1 MDCYVKSFNFI
12 QLGSSGLLA
21 VSQVSKQMISD
32 CTSSQRHFV
41 IEQFRLGTSACRPN
55 TKLHLSCVICN
66 MPSPHNEP
74 STFANA
80 IWKID
85 WGVDCIASS
94 VFFSSLWLVV
104 VSIYAQHPANSNSN
118 SNVRA
123 FRETVYIITLRPTT
137 NFVQSDNPPRPFVA
151 TRGAYSDSGAE
162 RRATCN
168 IAIVVSCY
176 GKILASWS
184 VEPPQTHRCVWRWR
198 KTSNQRPMKL
208 R

>member
-80 IWKID
+80 IWEID

-123 FRETVYIITLRPTT
+123 FRETVYIITLRPILSNPTT
-137 NFVQSDNPPRPFVA
+137 RPVH
-151 TRGAYSDSGAE
+151 SLLLE
-162 RRATCN
+162 VP
-168 IAIVVSCY
+168 IAILERS
-176 GKILASWS
+176 GGQHA
-184 VEPPQTHRCVWRWR
+184 T
-198 KTSNQRPMKL
+198 
-208 R
+208 